1 VVDDDAFL
9 FHVTLGDH
17 NLLWHLGVLS
27 AVYAAAWAVAG
38 DGSAPPEVWD
48 DADAAMQA
56 VAEQTHYLPE
66 QWRGQCASFGVRDE
80 FLSMFKFK
88 AALFAEEVLVV
99 LSLPYLL
106 MQSLPQAADAIL
118 AFIRDHTVDVE
129 GIGSVC
135 GFSLFDFERY
145 GTTRS
150 IR

>member
-1 VVDDDAFL
+1 
-9 FHVTLGDH
+9 
-17 NLLWHLGVLS
+17 
-27 AVYAAAWAVAG
+27 
-38 DGSAPPEVWD
+38 
-48 DADAAMQA
+48 MQA

-150 IR
+150 IRYIRLFQFPFSFFFGPARALLWFARTS